1 MLKLN
6 YVVIDFEGFKHKN
19 EPYLIEEISVFGP
32 SYQDTLL
39 LKPQCPIDQVPV
51 ERRRTYL
58 RCSKHL
64 YGLDWNSRL
73 LIYYQF
79 FTSLKIRFQ
88 NAVFYAK
95 GEAKCSYLRSH
106 LFRTV
111 DLKLVGCPKG
121 TEFVNFENTICT
133 NHIHPDYY
141 FDHCSKKKAYLFYSW
156 LLNQI
161 NRNGCATLQG
171 PPFTSTSIQ
180 ESDTDHANNR
190 SSNGSGR

>member
-73 LIYYQF
+73 LIYLPILYQF
-79 FTSLKIRFQ
+79 ENSLSKRSVLCKRRSQVQLLTQSFIQ
-88 NAVFYAK
+88 NCRLEI
-95 GEAKCSYLRSH
+95 G
-106 LFRTV
+106 
-111 DLKLVGCPKG
+111 
-121 TEFVNFENTICT
+121 
-133 NHIHPDYY
+133 
-141 FDHCSKKKAYLFYSW
+141 W
-156 LLNQI
+156 LSE
-161 NRNGCATLQG
+161 RN
-171 PPFTSTSIQ
+171 
-180 ESDTDHANNR
+180 
-190 SSNGSGR
+190 